1 MELLRLGGAVVDVE
15 GVLAIIFLFGGGT
28 FVGVSFSPL
37 GRALADRLRHGKVP
51 LETPEI
57 DPAIYQELDQ
67 LRTEMSELQ
76 ERVDF
81 TERLLAKPDATNQ
94 VRE

>member
-1 MELLRLGGAVVDVE
+1 MDIE
-15 GVLAIIFLFGGGT
+15 GVLAIIFLFGGGAL
-28 FVGVSFSPL
+28 VGISFSPI

-51 LETPEI
+51 LAAPEV
-57 DPAIYQELDQ
+57 DPAIYEELDQ

-81 TERLLAKPDATNQ
+81 AERLLSKGSPNAPESAGGT
-94 VRE
+94 